1 MDRIGCIS
9 LGTVAERVNMTVP
22 SASPLFLREAEIR
35 RGTELLFFGYANLYK
50 PTDKMLAGLGLGRA
64 HHRAMYFISRKPD
77 ITVGEL
83 LAILG
88 VTKQSFGRVAKQLMS
103 RGLVEQRP
111 GEQDRRQRLLRL
123 TETGAAFERQ
133 LFDELHDNMARAYAA
148 SGGAAVAG
156 YWTVLQHLM
165 GAQATEQFARMYARS
180 LDS

>member
-1 MDRIGCIS
+1 MLAPI
-9 LGTVAERVNMTVP
+9 LPPTEQ
-22 SASPLFLREAEIR
+22 FLREEVIR
-35 RGTELLFFGYANLYK
+35 AGMDLMYFANSRHLRGADEKLEE
-50 PTDKMLAGLGLGRA
+50 LGLGRA
-64 HHRAMYFISRKPD
+64 HHRAIHFIGRQPD